1 MKKYID
7 MTPAER
13 AAYRKEVTRKYELQ
27 MSDEALDNDLSRH
40 SNYETIFLKFE
51 TND

>member
-1 MKKYID
+1 

-13 AAYRKEVTRKYELQ
+13 AAYRKEVIRKHELQ
-27 MSDEALDNDLSRH
+27 ISDEDLDKDLSRH